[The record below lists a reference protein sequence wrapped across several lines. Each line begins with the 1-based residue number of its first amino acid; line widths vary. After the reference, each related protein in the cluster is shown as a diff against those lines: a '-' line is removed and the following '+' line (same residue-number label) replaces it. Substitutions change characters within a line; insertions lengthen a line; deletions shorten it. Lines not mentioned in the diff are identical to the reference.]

1 MIFFRLAAKIL
12 TYVQASA
19 RRPQALSA
27 TCAEARPGNVRTPP
41 ARRSGAAAKPFCNP
55 LVFRRLQKALQ
66 KTANRSPI
74 CRLSACERPSFATRF
89 AVFAKRR
96 AAACMARR
104 RGARRKD
111 AKCQGGT
118 GTGLFATRVN
128 PNRRLPFFVSQISAI
143 LRLFVM
149 KQNVKI
155 PFCAEK
161 KEYLSVKHFDNSI
174 NFPNFAN

>member
-89 AVFAKRR
+89 AVFCKTPRR
-96 AAACMARR
+96 RLHGAAARR
-104 RGARRKD
+104 ETEGREMPRWNGHRAFRDKSQSKPPSAFLCIANIGDIATFCHETKRKNTVL
-111 AKCQGGT
+111 C
-118 GTGLFATRVN
+118 
-128 PNRRLPFFVSQISAI
+128 
-143 LRLFVM
+143 
-149 KQNVKI
+149 
-155 PFCAEK
+155 
-161 KEYLSVKHFDNSI
+161 
-174 NFPNFAN
+174 

>member
-89 AVFAKRR
+89 AVFQRAKGRLSQRGLPSR
-96 AAACMARR
+96 AAPPRRRLHGAAARR
-104 RGARRKD
+104 ETEGREMPRWNGHWAFRDKSQSKPPSAFLCIANIGDIATFCHETKRKNTVL
-111 AKCQGGT
+111 C
-118 GTGLFATRVN
+118 
-128 PNRRLPFFVSQISAI
+128 
-143 LRLFVM
+143 
-149 KQNVKI
+149 
-155 PFCAEK
+155 
-161 KEYLSVKHFDNSI
+161 
-174 NFPNFAN
+174 

>member
-89 AVFAKRR
+89 AVFCKTPRR
-96 AAACMARR
+96 RLHGAAARR
-104 RGARRKD
+104 ETEGREMPRWNGHWAFRDKSQSKPPSAFLCIANIGDIATFCHETKRKNTVL
-111 AKCQGGT
+111 C
-118 GTGLFATRVN
+118 
-128 PNRRLPFFVSQISAI
+128 
-143 LRLFVM
+143 
-149 KQNVKI
+149 
-155 PFCAEK
+155 
-161 KEYLSVKHFDNSI
+161 
-174 NFPNFAN
+174 